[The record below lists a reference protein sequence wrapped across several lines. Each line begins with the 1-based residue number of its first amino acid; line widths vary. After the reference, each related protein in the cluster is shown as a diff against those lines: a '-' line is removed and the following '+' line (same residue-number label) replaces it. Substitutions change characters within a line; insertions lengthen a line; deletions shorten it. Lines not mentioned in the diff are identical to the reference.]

1 MRISDWSSDVC
12 SSDLACTA
20 IAAAGGIAEAL
31 PFDVADAAAAAAAV
45 AGLLERRRRLDILV
59 NNVGQRDR
67 RPIADFALDDLR
79 RLLDVDLVAPFAL
92 SRLAAV
98 PMAAAGRGRIV
109 HVKIGRASGRD
120 RVCLNV

>member
-45 AGLLERRRRLDILV
+45 AGLLERRGRLDILV

-92 SRLAAV
+92 SRLE
-98 PMAAAGRGRIV
+98 
-109 HVKIGRASGRD
+109 IGRASCRA
-120 RVCLNV
+120 RVWLYV

>member
-45 AGLLERRRRLDILV
+45 AGLLERRGRLDILV
-59 NNVGQRDR
+59 NHVRQRDR
-67 RPIADFALDDLR
+67 RPIADFALDHLR
-79 RLLDVDLVAPFAL
+79 RLLAVDLLAPFAL
-92 SRLAAV
+92 SRLA
-98 PMAAAGRGRIV
+98 
-109 HVKIGRASGRD
+109 IGRAR
-120 RVCLNV
+120 RRATTCTYLLHPWCAC